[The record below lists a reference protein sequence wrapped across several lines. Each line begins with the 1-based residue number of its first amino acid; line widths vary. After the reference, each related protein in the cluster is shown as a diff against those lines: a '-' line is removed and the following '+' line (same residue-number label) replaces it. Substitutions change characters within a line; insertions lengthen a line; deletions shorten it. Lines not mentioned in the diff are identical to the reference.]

1 MLVLGREPSPLEEQ
15 VLVTTDP
22 SLQPLSLVF
31 FNVRINHS
39 GYVTSASAVL
49 ISTVEKHMQEVHL
62 HLPVV
67 RSGSGLFLISGSWN
81 FGGSS
86 FSLVGRIHLRKG
98 HSGNSHKKNL
108 AINSIISQFLLVFFS
123 IKIC

>member
-1 MLVLGREPSPLEEQ
+1 MKCMLCTYACAPHASCLVLPETQKAPGFPLNWSYRWLWITVLVLGLEPSPLEEQ

-49 ISTVEKHMQEVHL
+49 ISTIEKHT
-62 HLPVV
+62 
-67 RSGSGLFLISGSWN
+67 
-81 FGGSS
+81 
-86 FSLVGRIHLRKG
+86 
-98 HSGNSHKKNL
+98 
-108 AINSIISQFLLVFFS
+108 
-123 IKIC
+123 